1 MNSNADMSSD
11 RHMQI
16 VPAPRPGDALTGA
29 LSRAFGNDNCMPDGW
44 IELLAALDEAPG
56 RRINSGG

>member
-1 MNSNADMSSD
+1 
-11 RHMQI
+11 MQI